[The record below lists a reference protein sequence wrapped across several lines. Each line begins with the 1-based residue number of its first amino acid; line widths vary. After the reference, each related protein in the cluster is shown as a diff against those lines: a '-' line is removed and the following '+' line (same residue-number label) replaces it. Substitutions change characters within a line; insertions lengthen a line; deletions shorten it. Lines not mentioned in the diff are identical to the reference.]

1 MRLQNRF
8 QGVQWFLFSATV
20 TAMALA
26 AAAYFVER
34 QALITHQVNAETHV
48 QERLSIV
55 QARLEGLLN
64 ESIQLTYGLVS
75 VISSNPDIT
84 QAEFE
89 RAAEPL
95 FQGRSLVRN
104 IGAAPDMVI
113 RYVYPLEGNEKAIG
127 LDYLNTPEQ
136 REAALRA
143 RDSGE
148 LVLAGPLD
156 LVQGGRGLVAR
167 IPVFVGPKNQSRFW
181 GLLSVVIDAD
191 RLFEGSGLVDK
202 GLPVKV
208 ALRGR
213 DGTGSH
219 GEVFFGDP
227 NLFKEKSVRLPV
239 TLPHGDWQLAA
250 QPIDGWDANHDTVAV
265 IWIGFAVALLLCVGP
280 MLLLAYYAAQ
290 RKKSELQ
297 LAAYYRE
304 LESQVQARTAELSS
318 AKEEAEAANV
328 AKSAFLGKMSHELR
342 TPLQTILSVEQ
353 LLRSDPLTE
362 DQLSLL
368 NTQHIASEHLFSVI
382 ADLID
387 LSKIEADKLELDQQ
401 RVDVAELL
409 SDVVRLVESQAEEKG
424 LIVHVESDRLPD
436 NLIGDPG
443 RLRQILLN
451 YAGNAVKF
459 TDAGEI
465 HIRTRVEWQD
475 ASNVMLRFDVTD
487 TGVGIP
493 ADDLQ
498 RLFSPFEQATNLTGA
513 ARFGAGLGLAINK
526 SLAQLMGGEAGAH
539 SEPGKGSTFWF
550 TARLQRSETSGNPA
564 KSTNRQA
571 ALQQLRSTHEGKR
584 VLIAEDTAEIQM
596 ILRKILGQAGLEV
609 TVVNDGR
616 EAIEQFARTPF
627 DLVLMDLQMPN
638 VDGLTATRE
647 IRAMPSGAQ
656 VPILAITG
664 NAFDGDRT
672 RCISAGMSDV
682 LVKPI
687 RVERLCESVAFW
699 LSEVAG

>member
-8 QGVQWFLFSATV
+8 QGVQWFLFTATV
-20 TAMALA
+20 TALALA

-34 QALITHQVNAETHV
+34 QTLLAHQVDAETHV

-75 VISSNPDIT
+75 VISSNPDLT

-95 FQGRSLVRN
+95 FQGRSLLRN

-113 RYVYPLEGNEKAIG
+113 RYVYPVEGNEKAIG
-127 LDYLNTPEQ
+127 LNYLTALDQ
-136 REAALRA
+136 RDAAVRA

-167 IPVFVGPKNQSRFW
+167 IPVFVGKKSASRFW

-202 GLPVKV
+202 ALPVKI
-208 ALRGR
+208 ALRGK
-213 DGTGSH
+213 DGIGSQ

-227 NLFKEKSVRLPV
+227 NLFEEKSVILPV
-239 TLPHGDWQLAA
+239 TLPHGDWELAA
-250 QPIDGWDANHDTVAV
+250 QPINGWEVKQGTVAM
-265 IWIGFAVALLLCVGP
+265 IRAGFAIALVLCVGP
-280 MLLLAYYAAQ
+280 MLLLAYYADQ
-290 RKKSELQ
+290 RKKTELKV
-297 LAAYYRE
+297 AAYYRD
-304 LESQVQARTAELSS
+304 LESQVQTRTAELSA
-318 AKEEAEAANV
+318 AKEDAEAANV

-353 LLRSDPLTE
+353 LLRADPLTGE
-362 DQLSLL
+362 QEALL
-368 NTQHIASEHLFSVI
+368 DTQHIASEHLFSVI

-387 LSKIEADKLELDQQ
+387 MSKIEADKLELEHQ
-401 RVDVAELL
+401 RVDVPEIL
-409 SDVVRLVESQAEEKG
+409 SEVIRLVESQAQTKG
-424 LIVHVESDRLPD
+424 LVIRSESQPLP
-436 NLIGDPG
+436 NNMMGDAG

-451 YAGNAVKF
+451 YVGNAVKF
-459 TDAGEI
+459 TEAGEI
-465 HIRTRVEWQD
+465 HIRTQVDWQNTD
-475 ASNVMLRFDVTD
+475 RIMLRFEVTD
-487 TGVGIP
+487 TGIGIP
-493 ADDLQ
+493 AEDLR
-498 RLFSPFEQATNLTGA
+498 RLFSPFEQATNLTGS

-526 SLAQLMGGEAGAH
+526 SLAELMGGEAGAR

-550 TARLQRSETSGNPA
+550 TACLPLDGTADMTA
-564 KSTNRQA
+564 KA
-571 ALQQLRSTHEGKR
+571 AKRDEALKNLRSAHEGKR
-584 VLIAEDTAEIQM
+584 VLVAEDTVQIQM
-596 ILRKILGQAGLEV
+596 ILNKILGQAGLEV
-609 TVVNDGR
+609 TVVDDGR
-616 EAIEQFARTPF
+616 QAMERFEEAPYDI
-627 DLVLMDLQMPN
+627 VLMDLQMPN
-638 VDGLTATRE
+638 VDGLTATRA
-647 IRAMPSGAQ
+647 IRAMPGGAQ

-664 NAFDGDRT
+664 NTFDGDRT
-672 RCISAGMSDV
+672 RCIAAGMSDV

-687 RVERLCESVAFW
+687 RLERLCESVSYW
-699 LSEVAG
+699 LSQSSA